1 MSGYDLENR
10 SSGLRPIGPSPVHGD
25 SHRDGNQRSLLVE
38 RALQAAF
45 DRNGNSLAQRFEA
58 LSPLRFNAA
67 MERMSWE
74 H

>member
-1 MSGYDLENR
+1 MSGYGLENR
-10 SSGLRPIGPSPVHGD
+10 SSRLRPITLQPIHGD
-25 SHRDGNQRSLLVE
+25 FYRDERSLVVE
-38 RALQAAF
+38 RALQASF

-67 MERMSWE
+67 MERIFWE

>member
-10 SSGLRPIGPSPVHGD
+10 SSRLRPITLQPIHGD
-25 SHRDGNQRSLLVE
+25 FYRDERSLVVE

-45 DRNGNSLAQRFEA
+45 ERDCNSLTQRFEA

-67 MERMSWE
+67 MDRISWE